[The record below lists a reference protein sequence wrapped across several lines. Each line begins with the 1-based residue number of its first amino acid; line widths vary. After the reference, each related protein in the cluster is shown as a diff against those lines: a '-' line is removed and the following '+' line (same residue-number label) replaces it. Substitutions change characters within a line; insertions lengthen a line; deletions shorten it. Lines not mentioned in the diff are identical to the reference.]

1 MNITSEELLKEAHA
15 LEPQLQQ
22 WRRTLH
28 RHPEVGF
35 DLPHTKEL
43 VKKALTEMGYEPKD
57 CGKAGI
63 IALAGGKKPG
73 KTILLRADM
82 DALPIPEDSGE
93 EFSSEVPG
101 KMHGCGHD
109 MHTAMLLGEAKI
121 LNEHKDELNGNIV
134 LCFERGEEGGGQI
147 ANLLPYIV
155 ETMKLPIDTCIATHV
170 KWDVPAG
177 QVSAEPGA
185 VFSGGY
191 GFAIRL
197 KGLAGHGSRPDLAH
211 SVLDCFN
218 SIYNHMNMIRMKYV
232 SPTDI
237 LTFSVGSVHCGTAMN
252 IVPDEL
258 VFDGTIRTFNVA
270 GAGASFM
277 KQFKEVLE
285 AECKLNQCTYEIISM
300 KDPLF
305 ENYNNET
312 CSEIARNAVKKYMGE
327 EALAKAQPWMAC
339 ESMQA
344 YLKYWPGVITFT
356 GIQNPEMG
364 TGANHHTPE
373 FDLDEKG
380 MIYGAAAAI
389 GYVVD
394 FLNYEGE
401 ISFTPYKGNIREL
414 AARNIK

>member
-1 MNITSEELLKEAHA
+1 MEIFKEAQRNFDYMVRIRRHMHEYPEMTGQEFET
-15 LEPQLQQ
+15 LE
-22 WRRTLH
+22 
-28 RHPEVGF
+28 F
-35 DLPHTKEL
+35 IKKEL
-43 VKKALTEMGYEPKD
+43 DALGIEYVEIPDGGH
-57 CGKAGI
+57 CGSDPWRKAG
-63 IALAGGKKPG
+63 KDRP
-73 KTILLRADM
+73 
-82 DALPIPEDSGE
+82 DARRHGR
-93 EFSSEVPG
+93 SSIQENTKNLCCDKLCVSKNDG
-101 KMHGCGHD
+101 ISHACGHD
-109 MHTAMLLGEAKI
+109 SHTAMLLGEAKI

-177 QVSAEPGA
+177 QVSAEPGRS
-185 VFSGGY
+185 VL
-191 GFAIRL
+191 RRLRLCHPL
-197 KGLAGHGSRPDLAH
+197 KGSGGHGSRPDLAH

-356 GIQNPEMG
+356 GIQNPELG

-380 MIYGAAAAI
+380 MIYGAAAAHRLC
-389 GYVVD
+389 GGLLKLRGRDPVYS
-394 FLNYEGE
+394 L
-401 ISFTPYKGNIREL
+401 
-414 AARNIK
+414 